1 MYLLMSTECFERS
14 KLLMVMVMKGGDGM
28 KNDDEE
34 GKRREERVK

>member
-1 MYLLMSTECFERS
+1 MSTEGFERS
-14 KLLMVMVMKGGDGM
+14 KLLMVMKGGDGM